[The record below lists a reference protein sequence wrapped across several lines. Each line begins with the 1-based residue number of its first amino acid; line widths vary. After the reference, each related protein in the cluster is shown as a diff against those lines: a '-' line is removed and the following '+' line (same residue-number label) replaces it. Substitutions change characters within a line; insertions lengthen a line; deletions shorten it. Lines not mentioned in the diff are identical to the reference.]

1 MRTIPLIFLVIL
13 LSACGKKKHNIS
25 NIEESIIKID
35 LLSEPESTV
44 TRLSDI
50 ATDIEYISLETN
62 NSSILGSIRQ
72 KIIATDSR
80 FYIKSIIG
88 ALNSCIFCFD
98 RQGRFLFKLEN
109 QGRGP
114 QEYTNIEDFDIGSDN
129 KHLILLSSLKSKLNL
144 YRISETDFI
153 FQGSVSFK
161 EPKPYRAGIVQGT
174 DRIFLAI
181 PPWSGNEPTLSLLI
195 NTLGD
200 TIHFKTN
207 CYKYEMVR
215 NSYSRASNEMLVY
228 SVGDIL
234 CFKEVYSDTV
244 FYVDAKDNS
253 FRPRI
258 IFNSHGTNMT
268 PEMRG
273 GAETPKSST
282 TAIGYLFE
290 TSRYVFYWYF
300 KSDVLNGIVFDKKTK
315 MQYRSQKLYRGSDL
329 ISEQQKK
336 DALKDDLA
344 GGPDFNLEFN
354 NKFYCSNGK
363 LFAFI
368 EVLNLKNYIS
378 GDEFK
383 NAKVKNPER
392 KEALRKLANS
402 LKETDN
408 PVLVLVSLKQ

>member
-1 MRTIPLIFLVIL
+1 MRIIPLIFLVVL
-13 LSACGKKKHNIS
+13 LSTCGKKRHDIRN
-25 NIEESIIKID
+25 NEESVIVID

-62 NSSILGSIRQ
+62 QSSLLGSIRQ
-72 KIIATDSR
+72 EIISTDSK

-129 KHLILLSSLKSKLNL
+129 KNLILLSSLESKLYL
-144 YRISETDFI
+144 YRISEADFT

-161 EPKPYRAGIVQGT
+161 DPKPYRVGIIQGT

-181 PPWSGNEPTLSLLI
+181 PPWLGTEPTLSLLI

-200 TIHFKTN
+200 TILFKTN

-215 NSYSRASNEMLVY
+215 NSYARASNEMLVY
-228 SVGDIL
+228 SVGNTL

-258 IFNSHGTNMT
+258 IFDTHGTNMT

-273 GAETPKSST
+273 GAETPKSYT

-290 TSRYVFYWYF
+290 TSRYAFYWYF
-300 KSDVLNGIVFDKKTK
+300 KSDILNGIIFDKKTRI
-315 MQYRSQKLYRGSDL
+315 QYRSQKLYRGSDL
-329 ISEQQKK
+329 IEQQKK

-344 GGPDFNLEFN
+344 GGPDFNLEFI

-363 LFAFI
+363 LFAFV
-368 EVLNLKNYIS
+368 EAMTLKNYVA
-378 GDEFK
+378 GEEFK
-383 NAKVKNPER
+383 KAIVKYPEK
-392 KEALRKLANS
+392 KEELRKLADS

-408 PVLVLVSLKQ
+408 PVLVMVTPKE